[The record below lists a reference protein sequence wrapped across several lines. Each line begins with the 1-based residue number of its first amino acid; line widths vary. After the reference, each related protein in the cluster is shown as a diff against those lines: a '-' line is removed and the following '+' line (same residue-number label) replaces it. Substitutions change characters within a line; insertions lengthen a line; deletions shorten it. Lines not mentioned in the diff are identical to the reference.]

1 MFRAAIDADPKLQVK
16 NCWKS
21 FTTAN
26 TITFI
31 KSAMDELKPE
41 TVNAWCKNMWSEHIS
56 DFNIDMIDEETEEY
70 IKEHQKVLTNEKS
83 EGTEVEPEM
92 WTLKKFGEMFRIAQ
106 T

>member
-1 MFRAAIDADPKLQVK
+1 
-16 NCWKS
+16 
-21 FTTAN
+21 
-26 TITFI
+26 
-31 KSAMDELKPE
+31 
-41 TVNAWCKNMWSEHIS
+41 
-56 DFNIDMIDEETEEY
+56 MIDEETEEY